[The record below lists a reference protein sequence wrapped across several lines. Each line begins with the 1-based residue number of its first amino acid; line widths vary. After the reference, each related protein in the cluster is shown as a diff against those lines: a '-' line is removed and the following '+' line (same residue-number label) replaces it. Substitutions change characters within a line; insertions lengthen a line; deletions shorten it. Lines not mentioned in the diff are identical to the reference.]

1 MWPTVPAGHTPGTSQ
16 TGPPVDL
23 TVILLVVKE
32 CSDEVKDVFEEM
44 DDQCQRGSVTI

>member
-1 MWPTVPAGHTPGTSQ
+1 MWPTVPAGPTPGTSQ

-32 CSDEVKDVFEEM
+32 CSDEVKDVFVEM
-44 DDQCQRGSVTI
+44 DGQCQRGSVTI